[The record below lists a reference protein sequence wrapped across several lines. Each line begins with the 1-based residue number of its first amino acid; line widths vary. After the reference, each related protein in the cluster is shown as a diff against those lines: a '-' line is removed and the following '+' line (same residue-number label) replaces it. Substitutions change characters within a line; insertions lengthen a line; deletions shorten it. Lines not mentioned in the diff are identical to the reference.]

1 MYDSQYCNV
10 ISTFD
15 SIKNDVI
22 TLSDASKTRFYFV
35 SLGTAPRLIDYIEAT
50 PSESLVMPVGS
61 IYVVAGNVLVNF
73 NEVAIGLWREVNTS
87 HSLLPFFDDFSL
99 CRINVLVQLFQ
110 RNRSSLSQ

>member
-35 SLGTAPRLIDYIEAT
+35 SLCTAPRLID
-50 PSESLVMPVGS
+50 
-61 IYVVAGNVLVNF
+61 
-73 NEVAIGLWREVNTS
+73 
-87 HSLLPFFDDFSL
+87 
-99 CRINVLVQLFQ
+99 
-110 RNRSSLSQ
+110 